1 MADFKAALPKPG
13 SWSVGESQF
22 DEGGKFLK
30 LSIPLESV
38 HELCGHLMAMAD
50 DVSKQKTI
58 KVWNYDTNQLKKSQ
72 ESSLLQKARTV
83 NMALLAKSILK
94 RLKSQ
99 RSLSDVKRPYR
110 KLP

>member
-22 DEGGKFLK
+22 DEGGKYLK

-58 KVWNYDTNQLKKSQ
+58 KVWNYNTQSAEEVTGIVFTAKGKDGQYGAFGQVNP
-72 ESSLLQKARTV
+72 QKIEVT
-83 NMALLAKSILK
+83 SE
-94 RLKSQ
+94 
-99 RSLSDVKRPYR
+99 PF
-110 KLP
+110 

>member
-22 DEGGKFLK
+22 DEGGKYLK

-38 HELCGHLMAMAD
+38 HELCGHLIAMAD

-58 KVWNYDTNQLKKSQ
+58 KVWNYNTQSAEEVTGIVFTAKGKDGQYGAFGQVNP
-72 ESSLLQKARTV
+72 QKIEVTAE
-83 NMALLAKSILK
+83 
-94 RLKSQ
+94 
-99 RSLSDVKRPYR
+99 PF
-110 KLP
+110 

>member
-58 KVWNYDTNQLKKSQ
+58 KVWNYDTKSAEEVTGIVFTAKGKDGQ
-72 ESSLLQKARTV
+72 YGAFGQVNPQKIEVTSESF
-83 NMALLAKSILK
+83 
-94 RLKSQ
+94 
-99 RSLSDVKRPYR
+99 
-110 KLP
+110 

>member
-22 DEGGKFLK
+22 DEGGKYLK

-38 HELCGHLMAMAD
+38 HELCGHRMAMAD

-58 KVWNYDTNQLKKSQ
+58 KVWNYNTQSDDEVTGIVFTAKGKEGQYGAFGQVNP
-72 ESSLLQKARTV
+72 QKIEVT
-83 NMALLAKSILK
+83 SE
-94 RLKSQ
+94 
-99 RSLSDVKRPYR
+99 PF
-110 KLP
+110 